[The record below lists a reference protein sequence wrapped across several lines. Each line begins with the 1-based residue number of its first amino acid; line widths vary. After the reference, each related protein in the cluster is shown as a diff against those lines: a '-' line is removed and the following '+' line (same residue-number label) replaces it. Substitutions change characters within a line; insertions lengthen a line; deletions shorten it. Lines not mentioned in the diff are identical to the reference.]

1 VTWGRWYA
9 AQSHVLSTLWLSP
22 LLAFV
27 LAQLTY
33 RVPYVLGMHLGALPG
48 FIYTEQGKISA
59 LEINITM
66 NLTFIVF
73 TFGSMLVAIQI
84 ASAQLSPRIIAT
96 TLLRDNVIRFI
107 VGLFTY
113 GLVIS
118 LGARNRT
125 ETIPNFVISI
135 AALWGLISVVAFLFL
150 IDYAARLLRP
160 LSIVRRLAERG
171 LKVFDDVYPEA
182 AGSQPDL
189 PFLRTD
195 ALPSGRT
202 IAHAGKSGVILAVNV
217 KALVAAAER
226 FGGLLELVPQVGDF
240 VATGRPLLVVRT
252 GSGPINDRHLVG
264 QVAFGPERTIEQDP
278 MFAFR
283 VIVDI
288 AIKALSPAINDPT
301 TAVIAI
307 DQLHRLLHS
316 VGRRHLGG
324 ATILDATG
332 QPRLILRTPDW
343 EDFVQ
348 LSCSEIRYYGATNFQ
363 IARKLQAM
371 LLDLMHELPQYRA
384 PVLQCEIDIL
394 NGTLDRSFVLAADRE
409 LAGVADFQGLGGRI
423 FRK

>member
-1 VTWGRWYA
+1 V
-9 AQSHVLSTLWLSP
+9 QSHVLSTLWLSP
-22 LLAFV
+22 LIAFV

-33 RVPYVLGMHLGALPG
+33 RVPYVLGMQIGALPG

-160 LSIVRRLAERG
+160 LSIVRRLADRG
-171 LKVFDDVYPEA
+171 LRVFDDVYPQM
-182 AGSQPDL
+182 AGPEPDL
-189 PFLRTD
+189 AFVRTD
-195 ALPSGRT
+195 ALPTGRT

-217 KALVAAAER
+217 TALVAAAAR
-226 FGGLLELVPQVGDF
+226 FGGVLEVVPQVGDF
-240 VATGRPLLVVRT
+240 VATGRPLLIVRG
-252 GSGPINDRHLVG
+252 GSRLIDDRHLAGLVS
-264 QVAFGPERTIEQDP
+264 FGPERTIEQDP

-283 VIVDI
+283 VVVDI

-316 VGRRHLGG
+316 VGRRHLHG

-332 QPRLILRTPDW
+332 QPRLILRMPGW

-348 LSCSEIRYYGATNFQ
+348 LSCSEIRYYGASNFQ
-363 IARKLQAM
+363 VARKLQAM
-371 LLDLMHELPQYRA
+371 LLDLMHELPQARA
-384 PVLQCEIDIL
+384 AVLQREMDIL
-394 NGTLDRSFVLAADRE
+394 NGTLDRNFVLTADRE